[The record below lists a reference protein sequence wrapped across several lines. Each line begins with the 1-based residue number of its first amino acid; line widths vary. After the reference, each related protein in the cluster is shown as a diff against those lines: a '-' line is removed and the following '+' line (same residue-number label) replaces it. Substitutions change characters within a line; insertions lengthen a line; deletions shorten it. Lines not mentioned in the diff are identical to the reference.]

1 MPKDSPVQRR
11 SAIDPAVA
19 ELLGTMEQKASER
32 SLPREDRRR
41 KIKEREKARARNRVM
56 LDLPLEIEKR
66 IKALAA
72 KYECPISQIAALLIW
87 QGLKDLDSGL
97 LNPGVYKK
105 LSRSPRYTWNLV
117 FSEELEND
125 NH

>member
-1 MPKDSPVQRR
+1 MPKDSPIQRR

-19 ELLGTMEQKASER
+19 ELLGAMDQKASER

-41 KIKEREKARARNRVM
+41 KKKEREKAKARNRVM
-56 LDLPLEIEKR
+56 LDLPQEIEAR
-66 IKALAA
+66 IKDLAE
-72 KYECPISQIAALLIW
+72 KHECPISQIAALLIW

-105 LSRSPRYTWNLV
+105 PSRSPRYTWNLV
-117 FSEELEND
+117 FIEKLRNGER
-125 NH
+125 

>member
-32 SLPREDRRR
+32 SLPRDDRQR

-56 LDLPLEIEKR
+56 LDLPQEIEKR
-66 IKALAA
+66 IKVAGC
-72 KYECPISQIAALLIW
+72 K
-87 QGLKDLDSGL
+87 
-97 LNPGVYKK
+97 
-105 LSRSPRYTWNLV
+105 T
-117 FSEELEND
+117 
-125 NH
+125 

>member
-1 MPKDSPVQRR
+1 MPKDSPIQRR

-19 ELLGTMEQKASER
+19 ELLGTMERKASER
-32 SLPREDRRR
+32 SLSLDDRRR
-41 KIKEREKARARNRVM
+41 KKKEREKAKARNRVM
-56 LDLPLEIEKR
+56 LDLPQEIEVR
-66 IKALAA
+66 IKDLAE
-72 KYECPISQIAALLIW
+72 KHECPISQIGALLIW

-105 LSRSPRYTWNLV
+105 SSRSPRYTWNLV
-117 FSEELEND
+117 LSEEMQND

>member
-1 MPKDSPVQRR
+1 MPKDSPIQRR

-19 ELLGTMEQKASER
+19 ELLGTMEQKANER
-32 SLPREDRRR
+32 SLPRDDRRR

-56 LDLPLEIEKR
+56 LDLPQEIEAR
-66 IKALAA
+66 IKALAE
-72 KYECPISQIAALLIW
+72 KHECPISQIAALLIW
-87 QGLKDLDSGL
+87 QGLKDLDTGL

-105 LSRSPRYTWNLV
+105 SSKSPRYTWNLV
-117 FSEELEND
+117 FSDEMPND